1 MIKFWW
7 VRHAPVIGNHNR
19 CYGNNEVDCDVSDK
33 NSFKN
38 IVSVLPKNADVYTSS
53 LSRTTKTFYATVE
66 NGFTYKKHIIDD
78 RLVEQDLG
86 KYSGLKYNELES
98 LIKKKNAYDKNWLM
112 SYSHKPPNGE
122 SFYQLCKRVTHFVDD
137 MLLKYSRK
145 NIIIFSHGGPIRAA
159 ISYAVN
165 YSIKKVIPIE
175 IQNSK
180 VSLIQYKKNR
190 DGKLLFINK

>member
-1 MIKFWW
+1 M
-7 VRHAPVIGNHNR
+7 N
-19 CYGNNEVDCDVSDK
+19 
-33 NSFKN
+33 
-38 IVSVLPKNADVYTSS
+38 
-53 LSRTTKTFYATVE
+53 
-66 NGFTYKKHIIDD
+66 
-78 RLVEQDLG
+78 
-86 KYSGLKYNELES
+86 LES

-122 SFYQLCKRVTHFVDD
+122 SFYQLYNRVIHFVDE

-159 ISYAVN
+159 IAYAIN
-165 YSIKKVIPIE
+165 YNIKKVIPIE

-180 VSLIQYKKNR
+180 VSLIQYDQNK